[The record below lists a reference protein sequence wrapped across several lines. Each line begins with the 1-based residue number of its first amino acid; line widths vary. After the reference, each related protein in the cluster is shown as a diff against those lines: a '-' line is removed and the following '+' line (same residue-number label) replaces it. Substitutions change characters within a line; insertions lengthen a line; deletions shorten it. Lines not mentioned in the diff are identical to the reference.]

1 MSPPLSTSLPSRN
14 TLRLGLLGGLIH
26 LGFAGGLWVWFGFT
40 TRVQGNELFL
50 GYILIGAVALGVV
63 PTLLLVTKRLVSP
76 ILTIAGFGLGSAYR
90 TWSVYV
96 APEIAL
102 TPVDPTPF
110 GWYLL
115 GWIVVIAVA
124 LILGGGEYWIRHLGS
139 GRRDAG
145 SLSSSR

>member
-1 MSPPLSTSLPSRN
+1 MSPPLAISTPSRR
-14 TLRLGLLGGLIH
+14 TLGLGLLGGLVH
-26 LGFAGGLWVWFGFT
+26 SALASGLWVWFGFT

-50 GYILIGAVALGVV
+50 GYILTGAVVLGVV

-76 ILTIAGFGLGSAYR
+76 ILAIAGLGLGSAYQ

-96 APEIAL
+96 APEIAP

-115 GWIVVIAVA
+115 GWIIVIAVA
-124 LILGGGEYWIRHLGS
+124 LILGGGEYGIRHLRS